1 MNKIFLLVLLLLCCS
16 NLEAATVRLEPS
28 VISTVNGTTFTVN
41 VVIED
46 AVNLMG
52 AEIFVGFDPTKLG
65 SETMNK
71 GEMLGRNGATVVFF
85 TTTTTGKVGFAAS
98 CLGGNPTGVTGSG
111 TIAQLSFKYIG
122 QSDSWLN
129 IDSTDLRDTSLQ
141 AIQVTGTTGV
151 TVTAAATHGTVTVL
165 IIEPATSTAMSGDT
179 MVYTAT
185 AKDADGNTWTV
196 TTDTVFSSDDTAGTW
211 TGSNTYTAGRVG
223 TWTITGTHTAT
234 GKVGTATVIVQPAF
248 GKRPSDV
255 IVYPNPCKGTEI
267 IFRNLPEEGATI
279 EIYDLAGDLVK
290 RVHGD
295 KAEYRW
301 HIRDDS
307 GQMVDSGVYFYAI
320 IGKKE
325 STRGKVVIIR

>member
-1 MNKIFLLVLLLLCCS
+1 MVS
-16 NLEAATVRLEPS
+16 
-28 VISTVNGTTFTVN
+28 
-41 VVIED
+41 
-46 AVNLMG
+46 
-52 AEIFVGFDPTKLG
+52 
-65 SETMNK
+65 
-71 GEMLGRNGATVVFF
+71 
-85 TTTTTGKVGFAAS
+85 
-98 CLGGNPTGVTGSG
+98 
-111 TIAQLSFKYIG
+111 
-122 QSDSWLN
+122 
-129 IDSTDLRDTSLQ
+129 
-141 AIQVTGTTGV
+141 
-151 TVTAAATHGTVTVL
+151 HGTATTL
-165 IIEPATSTAMSGDT
+165 SIIPATTNVASGKT
-179 MVYTAT
+179 VSYTAI
-185 AKDADGNTWTV
+185 AKDSQGNTWTV

-301 HIRDDS
+301 NIRDDS